1 MEYSHY
7 YIFMKLF
14 LSQEFKFD
22 AAHNLINY
30 RGKCE
35 KLHGHSYRLLVTLSG
50 RVDTESGMLMDFGF
64 LKARVME
71 LAIDKLDHSFLND
84 TVKLSTAENIAGWI
98 WKTLENPLH
107 GETYELYEIRLW
119 ETDSSS
125 VTIRNQGEVNP

>member
-1 MEYSHY
+1 
-7 YIFMKLF
+7 
-14 LSQEFKFD
+14 
-22 AAHNLINY
+22 
-30 RGKCE
+30 
-35 KLHGHSYRLLVTLSG
+35 
-50 RVDTESGMLMDFGF
+50 MDFGF

-71 LAIDKLDHSFLND
+71 LVIDKLDHSFLND

-107 GETYELYEIRLW
+107 GENYELYEIRLW